1 MNDSHLGAD
10 RGESPPD
17 PVPHRPPDSKTGQ
30 QRSSAATVSD
40 HATSLTRRGVLAGAG
55 ATVATSLAGCSMLDD
70 GTTPA
75 AVSVG
80 GQASCD
86 VCGMVIS
93 KHPGPNGQ
101 IFYADHDPE
110 DHDPPFRFDSLKSCA
125 FDHYFR
131 KKRQDW
137 SVDVFYVTDYSSVE
151 YSVSE
156 EGGKSFIS
164 GHENPESFAKAK
176 SVSYV
181 IDADVYGAMGTD
193 FVPFSDEDEASDFAE
208 QYGGRVVSFG
218 DISPATLK

>member
-1 MNDSHLGAD
+1 
-10 RGESPPD
+10 
-17 PVPHRPPDSKTGQ
+17 
-30 QRSSAATVSD
+30 
-40 HATSLTRRGVLAGAG
+40 VLVGAG
-55 ATVATSLAGCSMLDD
+55 ATVATSLAGCSMLGD
-70 GTTPA
+70 GSTPA

-80 GQASCD
+80 GTASCD
-86 VCGMVIS
+86 VCDMVIS

-137 SVDVFYVTDYSSVE
+137 SVDVFYVTDYSSVD
-151 YSVSE
+151 YSISE

-164 GHENPESFAKAK
+164 GHENPESFATAK

-181 IDADVYGAMGTD
+181 VDADVYGAMGTD

-208 QYGGRVVSFG
+208 EYGGKVVSFG